1 VVRVFLVVDPSTGGL
16 AHFPAATRASRRAD
30 DFSNTA

>member
-1 VVRVFLVVDPSTGGL
+1 LVVDPSTGDL
-16 AHFPAATRASRRAD
+16 AYFPAPTRLVGAPS

>member
-1 VVRVFLVVDPSTGGL
+1 VRVFLVVDPSTGDL
-16 AHFPAATRASRRAD
+16 AYFPASTRRVSAPS

>member
-16 AHFPAATRASRRAD
+16 AFFPAPTRALRLAR